1 MGVLAA
7 LLVAASLVPF
17 LAAVGAVSCPSD
29 PDSDCGS
36 DCLDCLCCPHPSPV
50 AMNRPAAS
58 AVVLRFENTVTDRA
72 ESVSDPDPRRILHVP
87 KTVLL

>member
-17 LAAVGAVSCPSD
+17 IAAMGAVSCPSD
-29 PDSDCGS
+29 PASDCGS
-36 DCLDCLCCPHPSPV
+36 DCLDCRCCPHPSPV
-50 AMNRPAAS
+50 VMNGPAGS
-58 AVVLRFENTVTDRA
+58 ALVHRFENAVTERA
-72 ESVSDPDPRRILHVP
+72 DSIPDPDPRRILHVP